1 MTAIASTLAPL
12 AADLQEVAFADL
24 TESQGAELGHHARRL
39 ANETLLG
46 IIPFLGSMGA
56 REHAGIIDRSVAY
69 AYGEAYLGHVQQNTD
84 SVSCDDNNWLAS
96 SCLASGY
103 VDLLVAVHTAFKSMQ
118 DMLQA
123 HAGYRPSLDMREPV
137 MVRIADV
144 YDALQAE
151 RGDARRAYRY
161 GTN

>member
-1 MTAIASTLAPL
+1 MTAIASTIPALSAR
-12 AADLQEVAFADL
+12 LQEVAFADM
-24 TESQGAELGHHARRL
+24 TQAQAAELGNHARRL
-39 ANETLLG
+39 ADETLLG

-56 REHAGIIDRSVAY
+56 RDHAGIIDRSVGY
-69 AYGEAYLGHVQQNTD
+69 AYGEAYLSRIQGNTD
-84 SVSCDDNNWLAS
+84 AVMCDDNNWLAS

-103 VDLLVAVHTAFKSMQ
+103 VNVLVATHTAFKSMQ
-118 DMLQA
+118 DMLDA
-123 HAGYRPSLDMREPV
+123 HPGYRPSLDMREPV

-151 RGDARRAYRY
+151 RGDDRRAYRY

>member
-1 MTAIASTLAPL
+1 MTVFASTLAPL
-12 AADLQEVAFADL
+12 AADVREVAFADMN
-24 TESQGAELGHHARRL
+24 QAQAGELGNHARRL

-56 REHAGIIDRSVAY
+56 REHAGITDRSVAY
-69 AYGEAYLGHVQQNTD
+69 AYGEAYLQHVQRNTD
-84 SVSCDDNNWLAS
+84 SVLCDDNNWLHS
-96 SCLASGY
+96 SALSSGY
-103 VDLLVAVHTAFKSMQ
+103 VDLQVAYHTAFKSMQ
-118 DMLQA
+118 EMLDA